1 MIPRKCAKGE
11 KKEPLSKAMKTTGR
25 QKAKVDILEVT
36 TKKHEDVEMKEHAQ
50 VAAKTQK
57 NFLEMLT
64 SH

>member
-1 MIPRKCAKGE
+1 
-11 KKEPLSKAMKTTGR
+11 MKTTGR